1 MAPGPGSGSGWGW
14 GSGSG
19 WRPDSGSGSGLG
31 GQSARARWQGGV
43 GRAREERTI
52 HRMPRYLRTSCAFS
66 AHTTT
71 PYVPT
76 AAQPPT
82 VHAVERIV
90 CRQKSARLRLLSAEV
105 SAVCSVSFGFRRSAN
120 KSPPPTFGIMCS
132 GGSEVRT
139 TASRCL
145 GGAAAQPPKAAMRH
159 LKAAIGQ
166 VARGIKTDD
175 TQSVDHKFTLGIGGS
190 LPRL

>member
-1 MAPGPGSGSGWGW
+1 MRVRVRVRVRVSGRGRGRE
-14 GSGSG
+14 GLGLG
-19 WRPDSGSGSGLG
+19 LGLGFGFGLASGLG
-31 GQSARARWQGGV
+31 LGLGFGWSERPSPVAGGV

-71 PYVPT
+71 PYVPI

-120 KSPPPTFGIMCS
+120 RSPPPTFGIMCS

-139 TASRCL
+139 TQPRGASRC
-145 GGAAAQPPKAAMRH
+145 
-159 LKAAIGQ
+159 
-166 VARGIKTDD
+166 
-175 TQSVDHKFTLGIGGS
+175 GS
-190 LPRL
+190 ATST